1 MGKKWRFWVHLIL
14 WSSKKLFCFW
24 IKAEICFPNGHIRNV
39 VSTLLIDVEDD
50 SFVST
55 LSYVVQFNVEIYNV
69 VSTIL
74 NVVDFN
80 VDVHNV
86 VSTLIWRYAMS
97 RRPKNNLKTTL
108 NRRWNVCWE
117 YCNEVVEL
125 RQGISKRR
133 RIQAKQHRECGCK
146 RCRWR
151 GRGQRTRHSLNR
163 KTKLDKERTNWDQ

>member
-1 MGKKWRFWVHLIL
+1 MSLCKFLLKWGKREEKYWVQHIL
-14 WSSKKLFCFW
+14 WSLKILFCFW
-24 IKAEICFPNGHIRNV
+24 IEAYIYIFVSNDHIRNV
-39 VSTLLIDVEDD
+39 VSTL
-50 SFVST
+50 SN
-55 LSYVVQFNVEIYNV
+55 VVQFNVEIYNV
-69 VSTIL
+69 VSTLL

-86 VSTLIWRYAMS
+86 VSMLIWRCAMS
-97 RRPKNNLKTTL
+97 RRHINLKTTL
-108 NRRWNVCWE
+108 NRRLNVCWE

-151 GRGQRTRHSLNR
+151 GRGQRTRHRLNR
-163 KTKLDKERTNWDQ
+163 KTKLDEERTNWDL